1 MRDAIRIRAAVLR
14 EQGGS
19 FEIEDLELN
28 PPDAGEVLIEIEA
41 CGICHTDLMIRDGG
55 YPTPLP
61 VVLGHEGA
69 GLVRAVGEGVR
80 TVAVG
85 DKVLMSYAACGQ
97 CASCH
102 AGEPAYCWHHMEM
115 NFSGYRY
122 RDGQW
127 TAPSALAWPKAKRP
141 QEDAP
146 IHGAFF
152 QQSSFATHAVATE
165 ENVVRVPPDTDLS
178 VFAPLG
184 CGFQTG
190 AGAILNTL
198 RPRFGAGVVVY
209 GVGNVGLA
217 AIAAAR
223 SEGAGTIVAVEPNKK
238 RHRLARTFGAD
249 LALPPEAATADALKE
264 RLGGGADICLD
275 TTGRPQVLRAAVDV
289 LAPRGVA
296 GLIGGSPLGTE
307 ASIDMTHL
315 LFGRTVRGILQGDS
329 RPKDFLPKLIE
340 LHRRGQFPIEKLI
353 RTYPLADINQAV
365 EDMESG
371 KVVKPVIVM
380 TGQTTDSE
388 EAPSHGP
395 AKGG

>member
-1 MRDAIRIRAAVLR
+1 MAEYIDIKAAVLR
-14 EQGGS
+14 ERGGM
-19 FEIEDLELN
+19 FEIEDLRLAA
-28 PPDAGEVLIEIEA
+28 PQAGEVLVEVEA
-41 CGICHTDLMIRDGG
+41 SGICHTDLMIREGG

-61 VVLGHEGA
+61 LVLGHEGA
-69 GLVRAVGEGVR
+69 GTILAIGGGVS
-80 TVAVG
+80 TVSVG

-97 CASCH
+97 CASCNS
-102 AGEPAYCWHHMEM
+102 GEPAYCWHHMEM

-127 TAPSALAWPKAKRP
+127 ETLSALNWPTKSAQK
-141 QEDAP
+141 EKEP

-165 ENVVRVPPDTDLS
+165 KNVVKVLEDTDLS

-198 RPRFGAGVVVY
+198 RPRFGASVVVF

-223 SEGAGTIVAVEPNKK
+223 AEGAGRIVAVDPNKK
-238 RHRLARTFGAD
+238 RHAMARRFGAD
-249 LALPPEAATADALKE
+249 ATLIPEDATAEALVE
-264 RLGGGADICLD
+264 MLDGGADVCLD
-275 TTGRPQVLRAAVDV
+275 TTGRPQVLRAAVDI
-289 LAPRGVA
+289 LTPRGVA

-307 ASIDMTHL
+307 TAIDMTHL

-340 LHRRGQFPIEKLI
+340 LQRRGKFPIEKLI
-353 RTYPLADINQAV
+353 KTYPLTEINEAV
-365 EDMESG
+365 KDMETG
-371 KVVKPVIVM
+371 KVIKPVLQM
-380 TGQTTDSE
+380 
-388 EAPSHGP
+388 
-395 AKGG
+395 KGAR